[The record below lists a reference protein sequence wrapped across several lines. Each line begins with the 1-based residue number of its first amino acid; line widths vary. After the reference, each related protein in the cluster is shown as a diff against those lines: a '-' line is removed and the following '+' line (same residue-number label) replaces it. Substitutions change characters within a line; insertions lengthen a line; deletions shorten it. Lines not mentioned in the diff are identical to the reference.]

1 MSEEDFVQ
9 SNAGIDDGK
18 DIPRPILEELYH
30 SVVNHEIV
38 PVHEPDGIDD
48 VYLMTDPDEEGWLS
62 KAGGINNTSWRPRY
76 FRICEGRL
84 YYFEDDKATMEKGF
98 FPLEDTYSA
107 VAELSNHKNIEMT
120 PLNGRIMPSLK
131 VVNDP
136 DEPDAIKYE
145 RGSHASLKLRAK
157 TPDEARAWV
166 RYLNAAAESERQKI
180 KKEDME
186 KKAAE
191 AAAADTVAAG
201 STGEVA
207 DTNQE
212 M

>member
-1 MSEEDFVQ
+1 M
-9 SNAGIDDGK
+9 
-18 DIPRPILEELYH
+18 
-30 SVVNHEIV
+30 
-38 PVHEPDGIDD
+38 
-48 VYLMTDPDEEGWLS
+48 
-62 KAGGINNTSWRPRY
+62 
-76 FRICEGRL
+76 
-84 YYFEDDKATMEKGF
+84 
-98 FPLEDTYSA
+98 
-107 VAELSNHKNIEMT
+107 
-120 PLNGRIMPSLK
+120 
-131 VVNDP
+131 
-136 DEPDAIKYE
+136 
-145 RGSHASLKLRAK
+145 KLRAK

-201 STGEVA
+201 STGEVT